1 MQTERKTQELPM
13 QSREAQF
20 IPATL
25 NADTRTIELVW
36 TTGAAVRR
44 YDWWE
49 GRAYF
54 EELLVSA
61 DAVDLSRLNG
71 GAPLLD
77 SHGQHDLSS
86 VIGVVERAWIDGN
99 EGRALVRF
107 PAAEDDA
114 EADKIY
120 RKVKAGIIRNV
131 SVGYQV
137 REYQIEEKQDQ
148 PPVYR
153 AVDWLPMELSLCPIG
168 ADAGAGTRSEKP
180 GMNAAPCVFSSRAAA
195 AQTLKEDTMSQVAPA
210 APTAQD
216 LDAVRAEAITAERSR
231 VSEINALCDKHGCTE
246 LRASLIDNN
255 ATLDAARSAILDAV
269 AKRDEGGT
277 QRRWPHVETLIDET
291 DTRRNAVE
299 NAILH
304 RASPGRVKLTDA
316 GRQFRGMS
324 LLEMGRDLLEKS
336 GVNTR
341 GMDKMQL
348 AQRALGTSD
357 FPIVLANVANKT
369 LRAGYEAAPQTF
381 KPFTKQTSA
390 PDFKTI
396 QRSQF
401 GDAPALKKVNEHGEF
416 TVGTIGEGKESYQ
429 LATYGRIVSI
439 TRQTIINDDLQAF
452 ADLPARFG
460 RAAADLESDIV
471 WGIVTG
477 NAALNDGVALFHAD
491 HGNLAGAGAIAVAT
505 LSAMRAAMRVQK
517 SLDGRYINVTPAFL
531 LVPAAVETVANQYTS
546 ADFVSAKS
554 SDINPFKATLQV
566 IAEPR
571 LDAASTTVWYGAA
584 DPAQIDTIEY
594 CYLEGNEGV
603 YIETRNGFEVDG
615 LEIKARLDFA
625 AKAIDHRGLYRN
637 G

>member
-1 MQTERKTQELPM
+1 MNRELPL
-13 QSREAQF
+13 QTRLATFS
-20 IPATL
+20 PATIDES
-25 NADTRTIELVW
+25 ARTIELVW
-36 TTGAAVRR
+36 TTGARVRR
-44 YDWWE
+44 YDYWE

-54 EELLVSA
+54 EELTVSA
-61 DAVDLSRLNG
+61 DAVDLSRLNS
-71 GAPLLD
+71 GAPLLN
-77 SHGQHDLSS
+77 SHAAYDLSS
-86 VIGVVERAWIDGN
+86 VIGVVERAWIDGS

-107 PAAEDDA
+107 SERDEVAPIL
-114 EADKIY
+114 AD
-120 RKVKAGIIRNV
+120 VKAGILRNV

-137 REYQIEEKQDQ
+137 RKYQIEEADGAL
-148 PPVYR
+148 PVYR
-153 AVDWLPMELSLCPIG
+153 AVDWLPMELSIVAIG
-168 ADAGAGTRSEKP
+168 ADAGAGTRSSQSNSATRTMPCEFSTRA
-180 GMNAAPCVFSSRAAA
+180 NAAQPP
-195 AQTLKEDTMSQVAPA
+195 KEDTMSQVAPPA

-216 LDAVRAEAITAERSR
+216 LDAVRAEAVTQERAR
-231 VSEINALCDKHGCTE
+231 VTEIGNLCDKHGCTE
-246 LRASLIDNN
+246 LRAGLIDNN
-255 ATLDAARSAILDAV
+255 ATLDAARAAILDAV
-269 AKRDEGGT
+269 AKRDAGGT
-277 QRRWPHVETLIDET
+277 QRRSPHVETVTDET
-291 DTRRNAVE
+291 DTRRAAVE
-299 NAILH
+299 NAIMH
-304 RASPGRVKLTDA
+304 RASPGKIKLTDA
-316 GRQFRGMS
+316 GRQYRGMS

-336 GVNTR
+336 GENTR

-396 QRSQF
+396 QRSQI
-401 GDAPALKKVNEHGEF
+401 GDAPSLKKVNEHGEF
-416 TVGTIGEGKESYQ
+416 TVGVIGEGKESYQ

-439 TRQTIINDDLQAF
+439 TRQTIINDDLNAF
-452 ADLPARFG
+452 ADMPARFG

-471 WGIVTG
+471 WGIITG
-477 NAALNDGVALFHAD
+477 NAAMNDGVALFHAD

-517 SLDGRYINVTPAFL
+517 SLDARPINVAAAYL
-531 LVPAAVETVANQYTS
+531 LVPAALETVAQQYTS

-554 SDINPFKATLQV
+554 SDINPFKSSLQV
-566 IAEPR
+566 ITEPR
-571 LDAASTTVWYGAA
+571 LDVASTTVWYGAA
-584 DPAQIDTIEY
+584 DPSQIDTLEY